1 MSARI
6 FFKDESEIM
15 PSHTGDDVVN
25 HFINVRTPVKFLCH
39 FAHNFLIN
47 NSASLG
53 KIIILLPPTLVAP
66 NIFS

>member
-47 NSASLG
+47 LSCVDLIKSKCKEKNEH
-53 KIIILLPPTLVAP
+53 
-66 NIFS
+66 F